1 MKELKSVYYNEDLKR
16 RYIIEKEKLLAVSS
30 NYIDVQFRN
39 ASETEY
45 ELDKDV
51 SNWTTYEIIEY
62 YKLLSL
68 TSFESLICLNSIF
81 SQYTQ
86 FCLENSLVKDNQNHF
101 LECTRDLLIGCINKS
116 ILDKKIITRETVLG
130 WVEELPNAKD
140 QFILLSLFE
149 YGKSKDFKD
158 IVYASSKNLNK
169 ENHVLKLFDRDIFVS
184 DKLIDII
191 KDCLS
196 EDTYY
201 SISGKGVK
209 RVPLV
214 DYGYI
219 VKSYPNQN
227 MNLSDFQ
234 KGRNIYIACQRMFGY
249 LGVGQ
254 FMNPN
259 AISEAGKLH
268 MIRERA
274 KELNISPIQYVYS
287 DYIKEVENQ
296 YGCSITRSVY
306 AKKYEEY
313 LNNT

>member
-1 MKELKSVYYNEDLKR
+1 MKEIEAVCYNKELKE
-16 RYIIEKEKLLAVSS
+16 RYLTEKEKSLAITS
-30 NYIDVQFRN
+30 NYIDVQFRKV
-39 ASETEY
+39 SETEY

-62 YKLLSL
+62 YKLLNL

-86 FCLENSLVKDNQNHF
+86 FCLENSLVRDNQNHF
-101 LECTRDLLIGCINKS
+101 LECTKEVLSGCINKS
-116 ILDKKIITRETVLG
+116 ILERKIVSRETVLG
-130 WVEELPNAKD
+130 WVDELPNPKD

-158 IVYASSKNLNK
+158 IVYASSANLNK
-169 ENHVLKLFDRDIFVS
+169 EEKTLKLADRTVCVS

-191 KDCLS
+191 NDCIL

-209 RVPLV
+209 KMPLINH
-214 DYGYI
+214 GYI

-227 MNLSDFQ
+227 MDLSDFQ
-234 KGRNIYIACQRMFGY
+234 KGRNIYIACQRIFDY

-254 FMNPN
+254 WMNPN
-259 AISEAGKLH
+259 ALSESGKLY
-268 MIRERA
+268 MLKEKA
-274 KELNISPIQYVYS
+274 KEKEITPMQYLYS
-287 DYIKEVENQ
+287 EHINEVVQ
-296 YGCSITRSVY
+296 QFGCSITRSVY
-306 AKKYEEY
+306 DKKYKEY
-313 LNNT
+313 LT

>member
-1 MKELKSVYYNEDLKR
+1 MRREIESIYYNEDWKR
-16 RYIIEKEKLLAVSS
+16 RYLQEKEAALSITS
-30 NYIDVQFRN
+30 NYIDVQFRK

-62 YKLLSL
+62 YKLLNV
-68 TSFESLICLNSIF
+68 TSFESLLCLNSIF

-86 FCLENSLVKDNQNHF
+86 FCLENSLVRDNQNHF
-101 LECTRDLLIGCINKS
+101 LECSKELLSSCINKA
-116 ILDKKIITRETVLG
+116 ILDKKLIDRETVLR
-130 WVEELPNAKD
+130 WVDELPNPKD

-158 IVYASSKNLNK
+158 IVYASRKDVDTENK
-169 ENHVLKLFDRDIFVS
+169 TLKLTDRTVSIS
-184 DKLIDII
+184 DKLISII
-191 KDCLS
+191 NDCQR

-209 RVPLV
+209 KMPLV

-227 MNLSDFQ
+227 MDLSEFQ
-234 KGRNIYIACQRMFGY
+234 KGRNIYIACQRMFDY

-254 FMNPN
+254 YMSPN
-259 AISEAGKLH
+259 ALAESGKLY
-268 MIRERA
+268 M
-274 KELNISPIQYVYS
+274 
-287 DYIKEVENQ
+287 IKENAKADNITPMQYIYGDDIKDVEMQ
-296 YGCSITRSVY
+296 YGCRLVRSVY
-306 AKKYEEY
+306 GKKYGEY
-313 LNNT
+313 LV

>member
-1 MKELKSVYYNEDLKR
+1 MREIEAIYYNEELKK
-16 RYIIEKEKLLAVSS
+16 RYIDEKEKSLVITS
-30 NYIDVQFRN
+30 NYIDVQFRK
-39 ASETEY
+39 ASEMEY

-51 SNWTTYEIIEY
+51 SSWTTYEIIEY
-62 YKLLSL
+62 YKILNV

-86 FCLENSLVKDNQNHF
+86 FCLENSLVRDNQNHY
-101 LECTRDLLIGCINKS
+101 LECTREILSGCINKS
-116 ILDKKIITRETVLG
+116 ILDKKIVTRDTVLK
-130 WVEELPNAKD
+130 WVDELPNPKD

-158 IVYASSKNLNK
+158 IVNAKQTDLDK
-169 ENHVLKLFDRDIFVS
+169 TENTLKLEDRQVKVS

-191 KDCLS
+191 YNCQM

-209 RVPLV
+209 KMPLV
-214 DYGYI
+214 DHGFV

-227 MNLSDFQ
+227 MDLSDFQ
-234 KGRNIYIACQRMFGY
+234 KGRNIYIACQRIFDY

-254 FMNPN
+254 WMSPN
-259 AISEAGKLH
+259 AIAESGKLH
-268 MIRERA
+268 MIKERA
-274 KELNISPIQYVYS
+274 KELNITPMQYIYS
-287 DYIKEVENQ
+287 ENIKEIEVQ

-306 AKKYEEY
+306 GKKYMEY
-313 LNNT
+313 LT